1 MTERYRK
8 ALAFATEKHNGQ
20 FRKGGAPYVTHPIAV
35 AEWLLEK
42 GYDEDFQIAGLFH
55 DLLED
60 TDATEDEILSLGGE
74 SVLEAVK
81 LLTKSP
87 GYNMADYVDG
97 VKSNPI
103 SKAVKAGDRLHNL
116 RCAFV
121 CSEDFKRRYILE
133 SLDWYLDLDKDVIT
147 AVKDLAKSMQ
157 TPIANLSFSYEVV
170 DEKTEFASGKKE

>member
-1 MTERYRK
+1 
-8 ALAFATEKHNGQ
+8 
-20 FRKGGAPYVTHPIAV
+20 
-35 AEWLLEK
+35 
-42 GYDEDFQIAGLFH
+42 
-55 DLLED
+55 
-60 TDATEDEILSLGGE
+60 
-74 SVLEAVK
+74 
-81 LLTKSP
+81 
-87 GYNMADYVDG
+87 MADYVDG